1 MHKDASCVYSQLM
14 DEDEGIDHEDVTNQ
28 AANNESEVGLEV
40 VHWSTQS
47 FLSWS
52 GGLWILITVGI
63 DNDNATHEWS
73 WSRESN
79 QNGTVRH
86 VSLYV
91 EVSQHNSEGGV
102 HGGSVEQAL

>member
-1 MHKDASCVYSQLM
+1 MSSKNYRLNLPEWSHFDAQGWM
-14 DEDEGIDHEDVTNQ
+14 DEDDD
-28 AANNESEVGLEV
+28 EVV
-40 VHWSTQS
+40 VHWSTRV